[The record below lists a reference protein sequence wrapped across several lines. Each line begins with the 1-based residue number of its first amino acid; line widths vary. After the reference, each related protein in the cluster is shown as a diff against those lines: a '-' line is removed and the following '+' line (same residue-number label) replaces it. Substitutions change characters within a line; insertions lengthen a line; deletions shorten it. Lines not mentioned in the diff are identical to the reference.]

1 MKREVKKLIRL
12 LFRDKEFFESIGF
25 STEESV
31 VFFSLLN
38 GKSTSSISHEMGL
51 SIHKVRHIKRE
62 RFHLIPLF
70 IHRKLEQISREG
82 RSQVRDNL
90 QQMEQ
95 LVSDCLQQ
103 FRRMQEYSIH
113 ELSLSRRTVNA
124 LVAHRIQN
132 TRNLLQYSRSD
143 LLAIRNIGEEA
154 LREIEM
160 ELSRLGLDLL
170 D

>member
-1 MKREVKKLIRL
+1 M
-12 LFRDKEFFESIGF
+12 
-25 STEESV
+25 
-31 VFFSLLN
+31 
-38 GKSTSSISHEMGL
+38 
-51 SIHKVRHIKRE
+51 
-62 RFHLIPLF
+62 IPLF